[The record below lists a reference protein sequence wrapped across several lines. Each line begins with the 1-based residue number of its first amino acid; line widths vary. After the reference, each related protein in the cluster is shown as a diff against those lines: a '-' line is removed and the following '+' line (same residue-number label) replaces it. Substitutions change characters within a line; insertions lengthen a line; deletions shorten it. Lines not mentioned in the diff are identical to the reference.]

1 MWRLIKAAIREH
13 GSRGDKVLPFLL
25 KFRDIVERL
34 GHHLMIER
42 MVAISEAGL
51 ECRGPCM
58 TQRDCKQV
66 LVTEQLCVVPGV
78 RWLGLEAGRGC
89 RRGCS

>member
-1 MWRLIKAAIREH
+1 MIKAAIREH

-51 ECRGPCM
+51 WGAEVHVR
-58 TQRDCKQV
+58 RS
-66 LVTEQLCVVPGV
+66 VTANRC
-78 RWLGLEAGRGC
+78 
-89 RRGCS
+89 

>member
-1 MWRLIKAAIREH
+1 MMKAAIREH

-34 GHHLMIER
+34 GHHLMIEH

-51 ECRGPCM
+51 WGAE
-58 TQRDCKQV
+58 V
-66 LVTEQLCVVPGV
+66 HV
-78 RWLGLEAGRGC
+78 
-89 RRGCS
+89 